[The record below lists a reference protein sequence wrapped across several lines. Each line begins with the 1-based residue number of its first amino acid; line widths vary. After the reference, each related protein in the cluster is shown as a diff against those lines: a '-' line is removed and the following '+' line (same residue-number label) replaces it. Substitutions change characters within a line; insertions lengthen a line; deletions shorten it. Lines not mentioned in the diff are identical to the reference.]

1 MAKAEFIGYMRC
13 PLCSS
18 EKARVSL
25 SKSQLCCITCHAC
38 QFQGFARSDHSDM
51 HVRRQLRAV
60 EPNTAPTVAAQ
71 VPTVTP
77 PAPAPVA
84 APKAAPK
91 VAKPAAPAP
100 APKPEAEAATGN
112 GWNIW

>member
-1 MAKAEFIGYMRC
+1 MPKAEFVGHMRC

-51 HVRRQLRAV
+51 HIRRQLRAI
-60 EPNTAPTVAAQ
+60 EPNTPPSQGAQ
-71 VPTVTP
+71 GPAVTP
-77 PAPAPVA
+77 PAPVA
-84 APKAAPK
+84 AT
-91 VAKPAAPAP
+91 KPAKP
-100 APKPEAEAATGN
+100 APKPEPEAATGN

>member
-60 EPNTAPTVAAQ
+60 EPNTSPQPAAQ
-71 VPTVTP
+71 VPAVTP
-77 PAPAPVA
+77 PAPVA
-84 APKAAPK
+84 APKL
-91 VAKPAAPAP
+91 AKPAP
-100 APKPEAEAATGN
+100 APKPEAAAEEGSS
-112 GWNIW
+112 WNIW